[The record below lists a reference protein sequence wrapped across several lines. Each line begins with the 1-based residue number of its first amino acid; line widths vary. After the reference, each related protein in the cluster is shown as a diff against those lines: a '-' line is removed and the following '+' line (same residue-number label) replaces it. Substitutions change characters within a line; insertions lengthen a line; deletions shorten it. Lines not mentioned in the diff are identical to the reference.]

1 MNHCFYFVFISILF
15 SLVTN
20 VNYDP
25 VLLPF
30 EVNDEEVKNV
40 MVLVKTIWIYT
51 KISKD
56 SQIIMDITSHD
67 ENRVINKEDIRY
79 GKYFKET
86 NKTEL
91 APIVLYVKSGNKY
104 KLTYDVSK
112 DQNDYG
118 VIEITNLV
126 FNQKLT
132 IEVSVVSK
140 TTAWIFIVGGIILGL
155 ILIIGI
161 IVLCKKFL
169 SCCKK

>member
-56 SQIIMDITSHD
+56 SQIIMDITNHE

-91 APIVLYVKSGNKY
+91 APIVLYVKNGNKY